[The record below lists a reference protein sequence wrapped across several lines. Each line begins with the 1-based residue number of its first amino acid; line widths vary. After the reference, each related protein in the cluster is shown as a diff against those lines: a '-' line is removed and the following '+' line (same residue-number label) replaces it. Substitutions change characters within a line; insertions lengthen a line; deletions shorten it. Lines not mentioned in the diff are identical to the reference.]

1 LERMRTVLVTGTT
14 GHVGFQIAKRLGADG
29 WRVRALVRSPA
40 QLDLVR
46 GEGWEP
52 VLGDLAQSASLQV
65 PLTDVDFI
73 LHCAAAGGADT
84 ARCQIVNVD
93 ATRVLATL
101 ALEAKIRRF
110 VHISTIS
117 VHGAELPKR
126 VDEES
131 PLATADPVP
140 YCSSKALGELALGK
154 VREEGLET
162 VILRPGMICNV
173 VRSQW
178 GNEMVERIRAR
189 GWPEG
194 VHPDDVMPW
203 VHTENLAE
211 MVRLALT
218 HQAAANET
226 FLAIDRNVAFNE
238 FFGPIANALGQPIVV
253 PDRPP
258 QISECRVG
266 KIGARL
272 GYQPIRTFEE
282 TMDGLVAL
290 AKAPHQ

>member
-1 LERMRTVLVTGTT
+1 MKAVLVTGAT
-14 GHVGFQIAKRLGADG
+14 GHVGYQLAKRLGDDG
-29 WRVRALVRSPA
+29 WHIRALVRSPG
-40 QLDLVR
+40 QFDLVK

-52 VLGDLAQSASLQV
+52 VLGDLAQPASLQV
-65 PLTDVDFI
+65 ALTDAEYV
-73 LHCAAAGGADT
+73 LHCAAVGGADT
-84 ARCQIVNVD
+84 ARCQTVNVD

-101 ALEAKIRRF
+101 ALRAKTRRF

-117 VHGAELPKR
+117 VHGGELPKY

-131 PLATADPVP
+131 SLATEDPVP

-154 VREEGLET
+154 VRDEGLET

-189 GWPEG
+189 GWPED

-203 VHTENLAE
+203 VHTQNLAE

-218 HQAAANET
+218 HPAAANET

-238 FFGPIANALGQPIVV
+238 FFVPIARALGQPVIV

-266 KIGARL
+266 KIGSKL
-272 GYQPIRTFEE
+272 GYRPVRTFEE

-290 AKAPHQ
+290 AKSPH